1 MTTTATT
8 KAPLPSG
15 IVSYEDYVAKNK
27 TKGTGSA
34 SGAMD
39 QGAFLTLFTTQLK
52 NQNPLDP
59 VKNEAFV
66 AQLAQFS
73 QLEATTS
80 MKTSLET
87 MVQSMQGDKMLAG
100 ASMIGRKVAVPNAPA
115 VLLGGQPIQASV
127 DLPNGADGVQMQ
139 MLDSSGQVVR
149 KIIYGAQPSGSM
161 KLAWDGMSDSGAAMP
176 DGSYTMQVLA
186 SAQGK
191 ALQPVV
197 NMLSTVRSVSNAGT
211 GDNTWL
217 LQVDGGK
224 SVSLADVKQIAY

>member
-1 MTTTATT
+1 MATTASTS

-15 IVSYEDYVAKNK
+15 IVSYEEYTAKNK
-27 TKGTGSA
+27 VKATSST
-34 SGAMD
+34 MD

-73 QLEATTS
+73 QLEATTA
-80 MKTSLET
+80 MKTSMET

-115 VLLGGQPIQASV
+115 ILLGGQPVQASV

-139 MLDSSGQVVR
+139 IMDSRGQVVR
-149 KIIYGAQPSGSM
+149 KLIYPAQSPGSM
-161 KLAWDGMSDSGAAMP
+161 KLAWDGMSDSGASMP
-176 DGSYTMQVLA
+176 DGAYTMQVLA
-186 SAQGK
+186 SSMGK
-191 ALQPVV
+191 AVQPVV
-197 NMLSTVRSVSNAGT
+197 NMFSTVRSVSNAGT
-211 GDNTWL
+211 ADNTWL
-217 LQVDGGK
+217 LEVDGGK

>member
-1 MTTTATT
+1 MATTVPTT

-15 IVSYEDYVAKNK
+15 IVSYEDYIAKNK
-27 TKGTGSA
+27 VKATSTT
-34 SGAMD
+34 MD

-80 MKTSLET
+80 MKASMEA

-100 ASMIGRKVAVPNAPA
+100 AAMIGRKVAVPNAPA
-115 VLLGGQPIQASV
+115 MLLGGQPVQASV
-127 DLPNGADGVQMQ
+127 DLPNGADGVQMKI
-139 MLDSSGQVVR
+139 LDNRGQVVR
-149 KIIYGAQPSGSM
+149 KLIYPAQTPGSM

-176 DGSYTMQVLA
+176 DGAYTMQVLA
-186 SAQGK
+186 SSLGK
-191 ALQPVV
+191 AVQPTV
-197 NMLSTVRSVSNAGT
+197 NMFSTVRSVSSAGT

-217 LQVDGGK
+217 LEVDGGK

>member
-1 MTTTATT
+1 MATTASTP

-15 IVSYEDYVAKNK
+15 IISYEEYTAKNK
-27 TKGTGSA
+27 VKATSST
-34 SGAMD
+34 MD

-73 QLEATTS
+73 QLEATTA
-80 MKTSLET
+80 MKTSMET
-87 MVQSMQGDKMLAG
+87 MVKSMQGDKMLAG

-115 VLLGGQPIQASV
+115 MLLGGQPVQASV

-139 MLDSSGQVVR
+139 IFDSRGQVVR
-149 KIIYGAQPSGSM
+149 KMIYPAQSPGSM
-161 KLAWDGMSDSGAAMP
+161 KLAWDGMSDSGASMP
-176 DGSYTMQVLA
+176 DGAYTMQVLA
-186 SAQGK
+186 SSLGK
-191 ALQPVV
+191 AVQPVV
-197 NMLSTVRSVSNAGT
+197 NIFSTVRSVSNAGT
-211 GDNTWL
+211 ADNTWL
-217 LQVDGGK
+217 LEVDGGK

>member
-1 MTTTATT
+1 MATTVPTT

-15 IVSYEDYVAKNK
+15 IVSYEDYIAKNK
-27 TKGTGSA
+27 VKATSST
-34 SGAMD
+34 MD

-80 MKTSLET
+80 MKASMET

-100 ASMIGRKVAVPNAPA
+100 AAMIGRKVAVPNAPA
-115 VLLGGQPIQASV
+115 MLLGGQPVQASV
-127 DLPNGADGVQMQ
+127 DLPNGADGVQMKIF
-139 MLDSSGQVVR
+139 DSRGQVVR
-149 KIIYGAQPSGSM
+149 KLIYPAQTPGSM
-161 KLAWDGMSDSGAAMP
+161 KLAWDGMSDTGAAMP
-176 DGSYTMQVLA
+176 DGAYTMQVLA
-186 SAQGK
+186 SSLGK
-191 ALQPVV
+191 AVQPVV
-197 NMLSTVRSVSNAGT
+197 NMFSTVRSVSNAGT

-217 LQVDGGK
+217 LEVDGGK
-224 SVSLADVKQIAY
+224 SVSLANVKQIAY

>member
-1 MTTTATT
+1 MATTASTP

-15 IVSYEDYVAKNK
+15 IISYEEYTAKNK
-27 TKGTGSA
+27 VKATSST
-34 SGAMD
+34 MD

-73 QLEATTS
+73 QLEATTA
-80 MKTSLET
+80 MKTSMET

-100 ASMIGRKVAVPNAPA
+100 AAMIGRKVAVPNAPA
-115 VLLGGQPIQASV
+115 MLLGGQPVQASV

-139 MLDSSGQVVR
+139 ILDNRGQVVR
-149 KIIYGAQPSGSM
+149 KLIYPAQTPGSM

-176 DGSYTMQVLA
+176 DGAYTMQVLA
-186 SAQGK
+186 SSLGK
-191 ALQPVV
+191 AVQPTV
-197 NMLSTVRSVSNAGT
+197 NMFSTVRSVSNAGT

-217 LQVDGGK
+217 LEVDGGK
-224 SVSLADVKQIAY
+224 SVSLANVKQIAY

>member
-1 MTTTATT
+1 MATTASTP

-15 IVSYEDYVAKNK
+15 IISYEEYTAKNK
-27 TKGTGSA
+27 VKATSST
-34 SGAMD
+34 MD

-80 MKTSLET
+80 MKASMEA

-100 ASMIGRKVAVPNAPA
+100 AAMIGRKVAVPNAPA
-115 VLLGGQPIQASV
+115 MLLGGQPVQASV
-127 DLPNGADGVQMQ
+127 DLPNGADGVQMKI
-139 MLDSSGQVVR
+139 LDNRGQVVR
-149 KIIYGAQPSGSM
+149 KMIYPAQSPGSM
-161 KLAWDGMSDSGAAMP
+161 KLAWDGMSDSGASMP
-176 DGSYTMQVLA
+176 DGAYTMQVLA
-186 SAQGK
+186 SSLGK
-191 ALQPVV
+191 AVQPVV
-197 NMLSTVRSVSNAGT
+197 NMFSTVRSVSNAGT
-211 GDNTWL
+211 ADNTWL
-217 LQVDGGK
+217 LEVDGGK

>member
-1 MTTTATT
+1 MATTASTT

-15 IVSYEDYVAKNK
+15 IVSYEDYIAKNK
-27 TKGTGSA
+27 VKATSTT
-34 SGAMD
+34 MD

-80 MKTSLET
+80 MKTSMET

-115 VLLGGQPIQASV
+115 MLLGGQPVQASV

-139 MLDSSGQVVR
+139 IFDSRGQVVR
-149 KIIYGAQPSGSM
+149 KLIFPAQTPGSM

-176 DGSYTMQVLA
+176 DGAYTMQVLA
-186 SAQGK
+186 SSLGK
-191 ALQPVV
+191 AVQPTV
-197 NMLSTVRSVSNAGT
+197 NMFSTVRSVSSAGT

-217 LQVDGGK
+217 LEVDGGK

>member
-1 MTTTATT
+1 MATTASTS

-15 IVSYEDYVAKNK
+15 IISYEDYTAKNK
-27 TKGTGSA
+27 VKATSTT
-34 SGAMD
+34 MD

-80 MKTSLET
+80 MKASMEA

-100 ASMIGRKVAVPNAPA
+100 AAMIGRKVAVPNAPA
-115 VLLGGQPIQASV
+115 MLLGGQPVQASV

-139 MLDSSGQVVR
+139 IMDGRGQVVR
-149 KIIYGAQPSGSM
+149 KMIYPAQSPGSM
-161 KLAWDGMSDSGAAMP
+161 KLAWDGMSDSGASMP
-176 DGSYTMQVLA
+176 DGAYTMQVLA
-186 SAQGK
+186 SSLGK
-191 ALQPVV
+191 AVQPVV
-197 NMLSTVRSVSNAGT
+197 NMFSTVRSVSNAGT

-217 LQVDGGK
+217 LEVDGGK
-224 SVSLADVKQIAY
+224 SVSLANVKQIAY

>member
-1 MTTTATT
+1 MATTASTP

-15 IVSYEDYVAKNK
+15 IISYEEYTAKNK
-27 TKGTGSA
+27 VKATSST
-34 SGAMD
+34 MD

-73 QLEATTS
+73 QLEATTA
-80 MKTSLET
+80 MKTSMET
-87 MVQSMQGDKMLAG
+87 MVKSMQGDKMLAG

-115 VLLGGQPIQASV
+115 MLLGGQPVQASV

-139 MLDSSGQVVR
+139 IFDSRGQVVR
-149 KIIYGAQPSGSM
+149 KMIYPAQSPGSM
-161 KLAWDGMSDSGAAMP
+161 KLAWDGLSDSGASMP
-176 DGSYTMQVLA
+176 DGAYTMQVLA
-186 SAQGK
+186 SSLGK
-191 ALQPVV
+191 AVQPVV
-197 NMLSTVRSVSNAGT
+197 NMFSTVRSVSNAGT
-211 GDNTWL
+211 ADNTWL
-217 LQVDGGK
+217 LEVDGGK

>member
-1 MTTTATT
+1 MATTASTP

-15 IVSYEDYVAKNK
+15 IVSYEEYTAKNK
-27 TKGTGSA
+27 VKATSST
-34 SGAMD
+34 MD

-73 QLEATTS
+73 QLEATTA
-80 MKTSLET
+80 MKTSMET

-115 VLLGGQPIQASV
+115 MLLGGQPVQASV

-139 MLDSSGQVVR
+139 ILDSRGQVVR
-149 KIIYGAQPSGSM
+149 KLVYPAQTPGSM
-161 KLAWDGMSDSGAAMP
+161 KLAWDGMSDSGASMP
-176 DGSYTMQVLA
+176 DGAYTMQVLA
-186 SAQGK
+186 SSMGK
-191 ALQPVV
+191 AVQPVV
-197 NMLSTVRSVSNAGT
+197 NMFSTVRSVSNAGT

-217 LQVDGGK
+217 LEVDGGK

>member
-1 MTTTATT
+1 MATTAPTT

-15 IVSYEDYVAKNK
+15 IVSYEDYIAKNK
-27 TKGTGSA
+27 VKATSST
-34 SGAMD
+34 MD

-80 MKTSLET
+80 MKASMEA

-100 ASMIGRKVAVPNAPA
+100 AAMIGRKVAVPNAPA
-115 VLLGGQPIQASV
+115 MLLGGQPVQASV
-127 DLPNGADGVQMQ
+127 DLPNGADGVQMKI
-139 MLDSSGQVVR
+139 LDNRGQVVR
-149 KIIYGAQPSGSM
+149 KLIYPAQTPGSM
-161 KLAWDGMSDSGAAMP
+161 KLAWDGMSDTGAAMP
-176 DGSYTMQVLA
+176 DGAYTMQVLA
-186 SAQGK
+186 SSLGK
-191 ALQPVV
+191 AVQPVV
-197 NMLSTVRSVSNAGT
+197 NMFSTVRSVSNAGT

-217 LQVDGGK
+217 LEVDGGK
-224 SVSLADVKQIAY
+224 SVSLANVKQIAY

>member
-1 MTTTATT
+1 MATTASTT

-15 IVSYEDYVAKNK
+15 IVSYEDYIAKNK
-27 TKGTGSA
+27 VKATSTT
-34 SGAMD
+34 MD

-80 MKTSLET
+80 MKTSMET

-115 VLLGGQPIQASV
+115 MLLGGQPVQASV
-127 DLPNGADGVQMQ
+127 DLPNGADGVQMKIF
-139 MLDSSGQVVR
+139 DSRGQVVR
-149 KIIYGAQPSGSM
+149 KLIYPAQTSGSM

-176 DGSYTMQVLA
+176 DGAYTMQVLA
-186 SAQGK
+186 SSLGK
-191 ALQPVV
+191 AVQPTV
-197 NMLSTVRSVSNAGT
+197 NMFSTVRSVSSAGT

-217 LQVDGGK
+217 LEVDGGK

>member
-1 MTTTATT
+1 MATTASTP

-15 IVSYEDYVAKNK
+15 IISYEEYTAKNK
-27 TKGTGSA
+27 VKATSST
-34 SGAMD
+34 MD

-73 QLEATTS
+73 QLEATTA
-80 MKTSLET
+80 MKTSMET

-115 VLLGGQPIQASV
+115 MLLGGQPVQASV

-139 MLDSSGQVVR
+139 IFDSRGQVVR
-149 KIIYGAQPSGSM
+149 KMIYPAQSPGSM
-161 KLAWDGMSDSGAAMP
+161 KLAWDGMSDSGASMP
-176 DGSYTMQVLA
+176 DGAYTMQVLA
-186 SAQGK
+186 SSLGK
-191 ALQPVV
+191 AVQPVV
-197 NMLSTVRSVSNAGT
+197 NMFSTVRSVSNAGT

-217 LQVDGGK
+217 LEVDGGK
-224 SVSLADVKQIAY
+224 SVSLTDVKQIAY

>member
-1 MTTTATT
+1 MATTASTP

-15 IVSYEDYVAKNK
+15 IVSYEDYIAKNK
-27 TKGTGSA
+27 VKATSTT
-34 SGAMD
+34 MD

-80 MKTSLET
+80 MKASMET

-100 ASMIGRKVAVPNAPA
+100 AAMIGRKVAVPNAPA
-115 VLLGGQPIQASV
+115 MLLGGQPVQASV

-139 MLDSSGQVVR
+139 IFDSRGQVVR
-149 KIIYGAQPSGSM
+149 KLVYPAQSPGSM
-161 KLAWDGMSDSGAAMP
+161 KLAWDGMSDSGASMP
-176 DGSYTMQVLA
+176 DGAYTMQVLA
-186 SAQGK
+186 SSLGK
-191 ALQPVV
+191 AVQPVV
-197 NMLSTVRSVSNAGT
+197 NMFSTVRSVSNAGT
-211 GDNTWL
+211 ADNTWL
-217 LQVDGGK
+217 LEVDGGK

>member
-1 MTTTATT
+1 MATTASTS

-15 IVSYEDYVAKNK
+15 IISYEDYTAKNK
-27 TKGTGSA
+27 VKATSTT
-34 SGAMD
+34 MD

-80 MKTSLET
+80 MKASMEA

-100 ASMIGRKVAVPNAPA
+100 AAMIGRKVAVPNAPA
-115 VLLGGQPIQASV
+115 MLLGGQPVQASV

-139 MLDSSGQVVR
+139 IMDGRGQVVR
-149 KIIYGAQPSGSM
+149 KMIYPAQSPGSM
-161 KLAWDGMSDSGAAMP
+161 KLAWDGMSDSGASMP
-176 DGSYTMQVLA
+176 DGAYTMQVLA
-186 SAQGK
+186 SSLGK
-191 ALQPVV
+191 AVQPVV
-197 NMLSTVRSVSNAGT
+197 NMFSTVRSVSNAGT
-211 GDNTWL
+211 SDNTWL
-217 LQVDGGK
+217 LEVDGGK
-224 SVSLADVKQIAY
+224 SVSLANVKQIAY

>member
-1 MTTTATT
+1 MATTATTT

-15 IVSYEDYVAKNK
+15 IVSYEDYIAKNK
-27 TKGTGSA
+27 VKATSTT
-34 SGAMD
+34 MD

-73 QLEATTS
+73 QLEATTA
-80 MKTSLET
+80 MKTSMET

-115 VLLGGQPIQASV
+115 MLLGGQPVQASV

-139 MLDSSGQVVR
+139 IFDSRGQVVR
-149 KIIYGAQPSGSM
+149 KLVYPAQTPGSM

-176 DGSYTMQVLA
+176 DGAYTMQVLA
-186 SAQGK
+186 SSLGK
-191 ALQPVV
+191 AVQPTV
-197 NMLSTVRSVSNAGT
+197 NMFSTVRSVSSAGT

-217 LQVDGGK
+217 LEVDGGK